1 MTWRGSFEVCSIR
14 KRNIPW
20 MPEGGAQ
27 SKGKDHVYN
36 GQKREI
42 LKTFW
47 AFTQYPFFSFF
58 SILFWRMGSNTFWN
72 KQPSFFPPCREKINK
87 SSTEGNQFNNVQ
99 VSETSALGKS
109 HTHSLQSLIS
119 FVCKWTY
126 TVGLAS
132 NDAEGT
138 VKESAQD
145 NHYFKEA
152 FGLLQ
157 IPLYVYF
164 LRQNGILIGSFHN

>member
-20 MPEGGAQ
+20 KPEGGAQ

-87 SSTEGNQFNNVQ
+87 SSTEGNQFKQCAGFWNLCFREV
-99 VSETSALGKS
+99 S
-109 HTHSLQSLIS
+109 HTQPPVSNQFCLQMNLHSRI
-119 FVCKWTY
+119 
-126 TVGLAS
+126 
-132 NDAEGT
+132 
-138 VKESAQD
+138 
-145 NHYFKEA
+145 
-152 FGLLQ
+152 
-157 IPLYVYF
+157 
-164 LRQNGILIGSFHN
+164 GI